1 MEGKMLETSMLLV
14 KPDGV
19 KKGLVNEIR
28 EILLA
33 NSLIVVMEKNK
44 VLSRKTVIKLYSHV
58 GNISDRIYFP
68 ELVDFMTSSEVH
80 IFIVEGDNAVSKIRL
95 IIGKRE
101 PPSGIREKWAESIIK
116 NIAHGPHTLEEAK
129 MEINLILGD

>member
-1 MEGKMLETSMLLV
+1 MLETSMLLV